1 MDVGWDKDPLP
12 CPASE
17 SDWKAMSP
25 EMSMLTA
32 SPSYLLLEV
41 IHSWQKRIKERLAD
55 FDLTSTQLTMLASL
69 LVVTKNGKLVTQA
82 DLAGFLS
89 ADKMMVSEVLRAL
102 EKKGYI
108 ERQDHPVDRRAKSLV
123 ITDKGKETIDVA
135 LKEAIKFDQEFFAAV
150 GEDMDTF
157 IRILNRLR

>member
-1 MDVGWDKDPLP
+1 MDVGWDRDPLP
-12 CPASE
+12 CSAPE
-17 SDWKAMSP
+17 GDWKEMSP
-25 EMSMLTA
+25 EMSRLTA

-41 IHSWQKRIKERLAD
+41 IHSWQKRIKEKLAD

-69 LVVTKNGKLVTQA
+69 MVMTKNGKLVTQA
-82 DLAGFLS
+82 DLASFQN

-108 ERQDHPVDRRAKSLV
+108 DRQEHPVDRRARSLV
-123 ITDKGKETIDVA
+123 ITDKGRETIDVA
-135 LKEAIKFDQEFFAAV
+135 LKEAIRFDEEFFAAV

-157 IRILNRLR
+157 IKILKRLL

>member
-1 MDVGWDKDPLP
+1 
-12 CPASE
+12 
-17 SDWKAMSP
+17 MSR
-25 EMSMLTA
+25 LTA

-41 IHSWQKRIKERLAD
+41 IHSWQKRIKEKLAD

-69 LVVTKNGKLVTQA
+69 MVMTKNGKLVTQA
-82 DLAGFLS
+82 DLASFQN

-108 ERQDHPVDRRAKSLV
+108 DRQEHPVDRRARSLV
-123 ITDKGKETIDVA
+123 ITDKGRETIDVA
-135 LKEAIKFDQEFFAAV
+135 LKEAIRFDEEFFAAV

-157 IRILNRLR
+157 IKILKRLL